1 MRICYIIKQEVIGM
15 QKIAILADSGCQLPV
30 NQLEDQGIFIVP
42 LTITI
47 GEKSYLDQID
57 IDSLTVFEKM
67 EKDNVM
73 VMTSQ
78 PSIGVLEETV
88 KRIKDAG
95 YDHVIALPIATG
107 LSSTLNGMK
116 LACDMVDID
125 VTLIDTKAT
134 ARNQK
139 ELVETAQRLV
149 EQGQDLPFIKQV
161 LEDMVDH
168 SGTIIMVPNLDHL
181 KKGGRITPAVALLAG
196 LLKIVPIMKLNY
208 DLGGKI
214 DSLDKVRTVKKANL
228 KIIQHMIEECHIN
241 SQDYVFAIEHVLSQD
256 LALEMKQKLIDTIGD
271 CDIIVR
277 ELPAV
282 VGAHMGVGGIGYQF
296 IKKYEG

>member
-1 MRICYIIKQEVIGM
+1 M

-134 ARNQK
+134 ARKQK

-149 EQGQDLPFIKQV
+149 EQGQDVPFIKQV

-228 KIIQHMIEECHIN
+228 KIIQHMVEECHIN

-271 CDIIVR
+271 CEIIVR

>member
-149 EQGQDLPFIKQV
+149 EQGQNVPFIKQV

-228 KIIQHMIEECHIN
+228 KIIQHMVEECHIN